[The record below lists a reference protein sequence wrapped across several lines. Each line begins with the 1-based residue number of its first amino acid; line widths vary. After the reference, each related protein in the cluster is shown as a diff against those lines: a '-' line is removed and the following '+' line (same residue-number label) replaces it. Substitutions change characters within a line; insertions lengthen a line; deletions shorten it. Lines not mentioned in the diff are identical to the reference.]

1 MAQRAVQDRGI
12 SVRLACEAFKV
23 SQTCYRYVAKADA
36 ENEEIASW
44 LLRLTDNHR
53 SWGFGLCFLCLRN
66 VRASAGIT
74 SACIGSTVNLS

>member
-53 SWGFGLCFLCLRN
+53 SWGLACASCVYAMSELRLESQAR
-66 VRASAGIT
+66 VSD
-74 SACIGSTVNLS
+74 LP